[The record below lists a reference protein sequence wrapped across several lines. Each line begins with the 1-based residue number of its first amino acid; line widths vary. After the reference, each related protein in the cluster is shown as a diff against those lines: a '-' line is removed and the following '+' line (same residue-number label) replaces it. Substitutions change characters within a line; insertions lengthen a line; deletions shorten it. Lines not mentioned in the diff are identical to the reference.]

1 MLTRRDQLKLKEA
14 KQAEKQAKKKT
25 KAAEPD
31 EGGDREPEHVQKKP
45 RRQRKPKVDEN
56 QPEENKEPQES
67 KPPSKS
73 VSRRKA
79 APKPAAEPVAVAD
92 VPEAM
97 PDEAVPGKRRARS
110 KSKAEPKDPK
120 PKKAPKNADGKS
132 AAKAKAKSSAAK
144 SKTGRKAK
152 ALADAN
158 INVEQ
163 NSHEED
169 EIVAG
174 EIDTATPKK
183 KLFQSDEETG
193 DEGGH
198 DSPHE
203 RLDSKTGEVK
213 PLAAIF
219 EQDKPSEW
227 IATRPRKKKVEKKTK
242 QASAAS
248 TAGAAASSNEAGGK
262 PAKAKAKSTKRSK
275 QELSPFAKKENK
287 RRKQAELATMQESPQ
302 EDLQVQGI
310 FLQYMKQC
318 KDLTYDGLKEYL
330 YKNLPHQFNHGKLNP
345 YFSRPACGV
354 QVDLKTGKP
363 GKLTEIVYFG
373 RCGTANSFN
382 AIVVTAYV
390 SGHLMA
396 FWLNGLVQTNY
407 SIMYRWNMVK
417 PFTTCHGY
425 PLHLNVEGL
434 PYLLTIEDLLSS
446 YKIY

>member
-1 MLTRRDQLKLKEA
+1 VLTRRDQLKLKES
-14 KQAEKQAKKKT
+14 KQAEKQAKKDKS
-25 KAAEPD
+25 KAKEAETD
-31 EGGDREPEHVQKKP
+31 EGGDQEPEHVQKKP
-45 RRQRKPKVDEN
+45 RRQRKPKVDAN

-67 KPPSKS
+67 KPPSKR
-73 VSRRKA
+73 VSRGKA
-79 APKPAAEPVAVAD
+79 APKPAAEPEMAVAD

-97 PDEAVPGKRRARS
+97 PDEAVPGKRQARS

-120 PKKAPKNADGKS
+120 PKKAPKNADGKL
-132 AAKAKAKSSAAK
+132 AKAKAKSSAAK
-144 SKTGRKAK
+144 SKPGRKAK

-158 INVEQ
+158 INAEQ
-163 NSHEED
+163 NMDEED
-169 EIVAG
+169 EGVAG
-174 EIDTATPKK
+174 ETDTPTPKK
-183 KLFQSDEETG
+183 KLFESDEENG

-203 RLDSKTGEVK
+203 RLDSKTGKVK
-213 PLAAIF
+213 PLGMIF

-227 IATRPRKKKVEKKTK
+227 IATRPRRKKAEKTV
-242 QASAAS
+242 QTSAAS
-248 TAGAAASSNEAGGK
+248 AAAASSNEAGGK
-262 PAKAKAKSTKRSK
+262 AAKAKGKGTKRSK

-302 EDLQVQGI
+302 EDLQVQGV

-382 AIVVTAYV
+382 ASVVTAYV

-396 FWLNGLVQTNY
+396 FWLNDLY
-407 SIMYRWNMVK
+407 SSNKLQYFVDEI
-417 PFTTCHGY
+417 
-425 PLHLNVEGL
+425 
-434 PYLLTIEDLLSS
+434 
-446 YKIY
+446 

>member
-1 MLTRRDQLKLKEA
+1 MLTRRDQLKLKES
-14 KQAEKQAKKKT
+14 KQAEKQAKKSKSKT

-31 EGGDREPEHVQKKP
+31 EGGDQEPEHVQKKP

-79 APKPAAEPVAVAD
+79 APKPAAEPEMAVAD

-110 KSKAEPKDPK
+110 KSKVEPKDPK

-132 AAKAKAKSSAAK
+132 AAKAKAKSSSSK
-144 SKTGRKAK
+144 SKPGRKAK
-152 ALADAN
+152 ALSDAN
-158 INVEQ
+158 TNVEQ

-169 EIVAG
+169 ESVAG
-174 EIDTATPKK
+174 ETDTATPKK

-227 IATRPRKKKVEKKTK
+227 IATRPGKKKVEKKTK

-248 TAGAAASSNEAGGK
+248 AAAAASSNEAGGK

-287 RRKQAELATMQESPQ
+287 RRKKAELATMQESPQ

-382 AIVVTAYV
+382 AMVVTAYV

-396 FWLNGLVQTNY
+396 FWLNDLVQTNY
-407 SIMYRWNMVK
+407 SIM
-417 PFTTCHGY
+417 
-425 PLHLNVEGL
+425 
-434 PYLLTIEDLLSS
+434 
-446 YKIY
+446 